1 MLGHCVHA
9 HLHALLGQQLAY
21 GFEHALIACVEGNGE
36 VGRIHAVDYTVQF
49 RIVESKRRCRVCLH
63 ALPILSPEPNRAPS
77 PYRRE
82 LNRRLNRSKPES
94 AYSVLQQGLF
104 PR

>member
-49 RIVESKRRCRVCLH
+49 RIVESKRRCRVCLPVTRF
-63 ALPILSPEPNRAPS
+63 ADPVARAEPGAITLPARTE
-77 PYRRE
+77 
-82 LNRRLNRSKPES
+82 
-94 AYSVLQQGLF
+94 
-104 PR
+104 